1 MTGTRAAETAARKE
15 RLIAAATTLAAEG
28 GYDAVQMRDVAGRA
42 EVALGTLYRH
52 YASKDQLLLA
62 AMAQQATTLRERLVQ
77 RPPSGDSPAARVC
90 DVLKRASRSLER
102 APLVTKAMLA
112 AMSSSEEATLP
123 LKLEIDSTLRAI
135 IADVVDGDGGCGTFA
150 DLDGIVRVLG
160 SVWFAELTYWS
171 NGLNPSSSMGDNLA
185 SAAELLL
192 G

>member
-15 RLIAAATTLAAEG
+15 RLLTAATALAAEG
-28 GYDAVQMRDVAGRA
+28 GYDAVQMRDVAARA

-62 AMAQQATTLRERLVQ
+62 AMAEQAATLRERLVQ
-77 RPPSGDSPAARVC
+77 RPPKGDTPAARVS
-90 DVLKRASRSLER
+90 DVLRRASRALER
-102 APLVTKAMLA
+102 SPLVTKAMLA
-112 AMSSSEEATLP
+112 AMSSSEEEAVP
-123 LKLEIDSTLRAI
+123 LKYEIDTTLRAI
-135 IADVVDGDGGCGTFA
+135 IADVVDGDGHCTTFA

-171 NGLNPSSSMGDNLA
+171 NGLNPSASMGDNLA
-185 SAAELLL
+185 RAAQLLL